1 MCLPSLAGT
10 VWGTELNSSKYLM
23 KIKNIFVRFIFSG
36 EQLLYP
42 WISRSLISTN
52 VLEIISLQMLS
63 REHTSVMTRLLMWV
77 FINTQRIE
85 LHSYLNISFPV
96 CANSRQRFQDWR
108 LQMHVQTR
116 IWISFWGSYWL
127 LWRTEVGCRV
137 PEPGGG
143 QTQLVR
149 HVQMSSCWCL
159 WPLILH
165 HHHGVCCHPLHLPQT
180 RPPQIE
186 KKPETYSAVT
196 HLRY

>member
-1 MCLPSLAGT
+1 MDIKKLDINQCPGDYFTPNAFKRTHKCDDKTSY
-10 VWGTELNSSKYLM
+10 VSIYKYSK
-23 KIKNIFVRFIFSG
+23 N
-36 EQLLYP
+36 
-42 WISRSLISTN
+42 WIS
-52 VLEIISLQMLS
+52 
-63 REHTSVMTRLLMWV
+63 
-77 FINTQRIE
+77 FI
-85 LHSYLNISFPV
+85 NISFPV

>member
-77 FINTQRIE
+77 FEKFKEFNL
-85 LHSYLNISFPV
+85 LHKYFFSSVCQFKAEVSRLEATNA
-96 CANSRQRFQDWR
+96 CANKDMNILLRILLTTLTDRGWMQSSRAWWR
-108 LQMHVQTR
+108 ANPT
-116 IWISFWGSYWL
+116 GSTCTNVVL
-127 LWRTEVGCRV
+127 LVSLASHPPSPSRCLL
-137 PEPGGG
+137 P
-143 QTQLVR
+143 
-149 HVQMSSCWCL
+149 SSASSSDPSSTDREKAWNLFCCDSSQ
-159 WPLILH
+159 IL
-165 HHHGVCCHPLHLPQT
+165 T
-180 RPPQIE
+180 
-186 KKPETYSAVT
+186 
-196 HLRY
+196 